1 MSRSPNCIIISM
13 ENRARS
19 EIRWQSALQDGV
31 RILGQ
36 GERDIAHH
44 ENPMRSL
51 SSSVESR
58 VNQPCNIR
66 GL

>member
-31 RILGQ
+31 LILGQ
-36 GERDIAHH
+36 GERDIVHH
-44 ENPMRSL
+44 APMRNL
-51 SSSVESR
+51 SSSVKSR
-58 VNQPCNIR
+58 VNQPCNVR
-66 GL
+66 TL